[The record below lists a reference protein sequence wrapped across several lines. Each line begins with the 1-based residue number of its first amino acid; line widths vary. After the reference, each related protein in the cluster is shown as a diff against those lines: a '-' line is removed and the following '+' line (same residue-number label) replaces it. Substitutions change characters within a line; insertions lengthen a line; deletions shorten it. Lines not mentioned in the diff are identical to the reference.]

1 MPVLPKKERLRMFLE
16 RLEAAPSAN
25 SADEALDLLA
35 KALTAVEDEFS
46 GTPNRPERWR
56 TDGRLYPPQEDSRV
70 KYPERPS
77 LRKYR
82 TKGNYIFVGLNGSIS
97 IETLEGEVLLDKSG
111 RARRKE
117 RDPDA

>member
-1 MPVLPKKERLRMFLE
+1 MPALPKKERLRMFLE
-16 RLEAAPSAN
+16 RLEAAPPAN

-35 KALTAVEDEFS
+35 KALAAVEDEFS

-77 LRKYR
+77 LRRYR
-82 TKGNYIFVGLNGSIS
+82 TKGNYIFIGLNGSVR
-97 IETLEGEVLLDKSG
+97 IETLEGEVLLDKPG
-111 RARRKE
+111 RDMRKAH
-117 RDPDA
+117 DLGA